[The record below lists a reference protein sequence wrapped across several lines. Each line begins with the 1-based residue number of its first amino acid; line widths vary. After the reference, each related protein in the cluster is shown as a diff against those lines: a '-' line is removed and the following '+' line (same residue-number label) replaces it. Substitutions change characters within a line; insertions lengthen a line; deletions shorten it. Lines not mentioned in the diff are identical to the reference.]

1 MLFIYE
7 YYKLVVSVLS
17 LEFCLKIYT
26 KYILKKL
33 IVTLLGGLAIYS
45 LIFLI
50 QNIFVL
56 SEIIIEKNA
65 PAKLSLLYFI
75 GLIPKVVAYTFPN
88 AIVFATFFVTAN
100 LAATS
105 ELTAINAT
113 GISLKTQIKPYI
125 ILSVVATIVFIFLQF
140 QLLPKSRVFNLNI
153 MKEISAHSILTSMDS
168 SSFNRI
174 NETGYFTYKKKNKD
188 GSVENILMLQQT
200 EKQYSILLAKYAMLQ
215 QTDNGK
221 SLIISIADGNEYI
234 FDYRKNRVFMS
245 SYKKKSQVVPL
256 KIDNEISYRNQ
267 VFSMTLPKILK
278 KVMEGEIIAKGLFF
292 RNISITLFVFLS
304 PIFAFFFA
312 FSMKRGSSS
321 GGAFFFSLIVA
332 YFYIFFT
339 KMFETMA
346 VKNNLQPALIIA
358 IAPATF
364 AFITYRLYLRFRHPL
379 KSLEKQTKRKFNL
392 SKIVKEAWTRLENMQ
407 HKHKGKVFASYVH
420 SGFLRLTFFT
430 FGIIEGILVL
440 VLFLDMAPL
449 FFKHTHMF
457 FEGMV
462 YSTSTI
468 VSSLPFVLPFS
479 ILTAGLTHFVF
490 LDNKSELTV
499 AKALGISV
507 YSFIRPV
514 FKTILIIS
522 CLMLL
527 VTVYFAPKATLT
539 VRITK
544 TMLKKGKKRLNTN
557 EISYLQPF
565 RSTKQQ
571 NIYYHIKQ
579 INEQNLK
586 MTDFHS
592 FKINFEKNKLDW
604 FYRAKELTVIPKL
617 SATGE
622 NFTDFTGEIQK
633 TKPMFFEPSS
643 FFEKMKI
650 KPSEMTSFELLEHIK
665 ARKAIVEVP
674 YRFIT
679 DYYFRLSNAFAPIIL
694 FFVGLPFV
702 FMGEGRK
709 KSPATAF
716 SLGIILLVLYYSFS
730 ALFSSLGAVHILS
743 PFLAAWSVNLIFLV
757 MGMYFFTKIKT

>member
-1 MLFIYE
+1 
-7 YYKLVVSVLS
+7 
-17 LEFCLKIYT
+17 LKIYT

-33 IVTLLGGLAIYS
+33 IISLLGGLAIYS

-56 SEIIIEKNA
+56 SEIIIEKKA

-113 GISLKTQIKPYI
+113 GISLKVQIKPYI
-125 ILSVVATIVFIFLQF
+125 ILSIISTIVFVFLQF
-140 QLLPKSRVFNLNI
+140 QLLPESRVFNMNI
-153 MKEISAHSILTSMDS
+153 MKEISTHSILTSMDS

-188 GSVENILMLQQT
+188 GSIEHILMLQQT

-215 QTDNGK
+215 KTDNGK
-221 SLIISIADGNEYI
+221 SLIVSIADGNEYI
-234 FDYRKNRVFMS
+234 FDYNKNRVFLS
-245 SYKKKSQVVPL
+245 SYKKKNQIVPL
-256 KIDNEISYRNQ
+256 KIDNEISYREK
-267 VFSMTLPKILK
+267 VFTMTLPEILK
-278 KVMEGEIIAKGLFF
+278 KVTEGEIIANGLFF
-292 RNISITLFVFLS
+292 RNVSIALFVFLS

-332 YFYIFFT
+332 YFYVFFT

-346 VKNNLQPALIIA
+346 VKNHIQPALIIA

-364 AFITYRLYLRFRHPL
+364 AFMTYRLYLRFRHPL
-379 KSLEKQTKRKFNL
+379 KSLERQTKRKF
-392 SKIVKEAWTRLENMQ
+392 SIVKIVKEAWARLESIQ
-407 HKHKGKVFASYVH
+407 HKHKGTVFASYVH
-420 SGFLRLTFFT
+420 SGFIRLTFFT
-430 FGIIEGILVL
+430 FGVIEGILIL

-449 FFKHTHMF
+449 FFKHTNMF
-457 FEGMV
+457 YEV
-462 YSTSTI
+462 IKYSVSTV

-479 ILTAGLTHFVF
+479 VLIAGLTHFVF

-507 YSFIRPV
+507 YSFIKPI

-522 CLMLL
+522 FLMLT

-539 VRITK
+539 VRTTK
-544 TMLKKGKKRLNTN
+544 TMLKKGKKQLQTN

-565 RSTKQQ
+565 RSTEKQ
-571 NIYYHIKQ
+571 NVYYHVKQ
-579 INEQNLK
+579 INEQNLE

-592 FKINFEKNKLDW
+592 FKVNFKTNKLDW
-604 FYRAKELTVIPKL
+604 FYRAKKLKVIPKL
-617 SATGE
+617 TATGE
-622 NFTDFTGEIQK
+622 NFTDFTGNTVK
-633 TKPMFFEPSS
+633 VKPMFFEPSS

-665 ARKAIVEVP
+665 ARKAIGEVP

-757 MGMYFFTKIKT
+757 MGLYFFTKIKT